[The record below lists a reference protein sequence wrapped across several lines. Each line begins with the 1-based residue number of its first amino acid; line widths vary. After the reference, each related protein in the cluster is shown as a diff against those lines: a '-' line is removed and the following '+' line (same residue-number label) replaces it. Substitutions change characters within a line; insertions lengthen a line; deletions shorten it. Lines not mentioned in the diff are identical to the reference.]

1 MKLKANHNIILPDGQ
16 TVQAGELFDYNG
28 DLNVIAAVVEVVA
41 ESESEDNQPVRRRR
55 RKVEE

>member
-16 TVQAGELFDYNG
+16 AVKAGELFEYNG
-28 DLNVIAAVVEVVA
+28 DLNVIASVVEVVA
-41 ESESEDNQPVRRRR
+41 ESDSEDNQPVRRRR